1 MNVSVFSRIA
11 TWMICVT
18 LLCAPVGA
26 QQAEQTPAA
35 PSPLPLSE
43 TPPVPAVEMPAAT
56 GQGAEVPMAPPPSS
70 AAGDQSSA
78 PAGMVTLNFPENV
91 SLKVLVDYV
100 GARQGI
106 NFIYDPSVAG
116 RTVTIKAPKAIP
128 ADSLMT
134 LLGGVLKANG
144 FVMSPTAVPGTM
156 RVEQATTLV
165 SASEGL
171 QEAGTPA
178 ETRPA
183 KVVTR
188 MVELKHAGIKR
199 VEQIIMPF
207 LTPGSSNVI
216 SLPEHNM
223 LIITD
228 YAANVKRMEELLAV
242 VDRPNREVD
251 ARFVQIKY
259 MEAADVAQQVTQL
272 LMGKAKTNGL
282 GPDAAAA
289 PTLVADPRSNQV
301 ALVGLPDQVG
311 EAMGLIKSLD
321 VSLGMTT
328 KVYTLKTASAEQVD
342 RLMKKL
348 VGEVAAKHFY
358 KSATDKDMNLLIAT
372 ATPEIHEQIE
382 SLQRSMD
389 KPVADAQSP
398 VRFYKLQNAK
408 ASEVLDTLQ
417 SIEGES
423 GLENISVDGV
433 TSGRDKTDD
442 YSAINGPTDRNLDR
456 RTPPGGIQD
465 RELPDVDGDGRGG
478 GGKSRKSVRLR
489 NARVM
494 ADEPS
499 NTIIVVAAP
508 SMQTVY
514 QKLIERLDVRR
525 PQVLIE
531 ATVVSIDT
539 TNGFQLGVE
548 ISKGGSLNK
557 GEGKTINFSSFGL
570 STVDAATGG
579 LTLKPGLGFNGAVLT
594 MDIANIIIRA
604 LESDERVKVVSRP
617 SVLIND
623 NAKGVLD
630 SVSKV
635 PYASVNASTTVA
647 TTSLGGYA
655 EAGTKVTIT
664 PQISE
669 GDHLKLTYSI
679 ELSSFGDVTS
689 ESLPPSQQTNSLES
703 EVTIPD
709 GYTIVVGGLRQDHI
723 TETIDRIPILGRIPV
738 LEYLFSNRSTE
749 NKQSTL
755 FVFIHAVVLRD
766 DKFADLKVLSGDAAV
781 ASELN
786 TRFPSSEPVEIK

>member
-1 MNVSVFSRIA
+1 MDVSVFGQVA
-11 TWMICVT
+11 TWMICLT

-26 QQAEQTPAA
+26 QQTEQAPKTPPARSPVPPVKPTRRAAPAA
-35 PSPLPLSE
+35 PATAISPANLARE
-43 TPPVPAVEMPAAT
+43 TP
-56 GQGAEVPMAPPPSS
+56 
-70 AAGDQSSA
+70 D
-78 PAGMVTLNFPENV
+78 GMVTLNLPENV
-91 SLKVLVDYV
+91 NLKVLVDYV
-100 GARQGI
+100 GQRQGT
-106 NFIYDPSVAG
+106 NFICDAAVAG
-116 RTVTIKAPKAIP
+116 KTVTIKTPKSIP

-134 LLGGVLKANG
+134 LLDTVLRANG
-144 FVMSPTAVPGTM
+144 LVMSATDVPGTM
-156 RVEQATTLV
+156 RIEPATQLAGLSKRINGTDETTVPPARPTLV
-165 SASEGL
+165 VTQVFKL
-171 QEAGTPA
+171 Q
-178 ETRPA
+178 
-183 KVVTR
+183 
-188 MVELKHAGIKR
+188 HAGAKR
-199 VEQIIMPF
+199 VQEILLPF
-207 LTPGSSNVI
+207 LSPGGGSGHMVP
-216 SLPEHNM
+216 LPEHGILM
-223 LIITD
+223 ITD
-228 YAANVKRMEELLAV
+228 YAENMNRLERLIAIVDQPSRDVGVRFIPVVNAEAAEVVQQVNQLLA
-242 VDRPNREVD
+242 
-251 ARFVQIKY
+251 
-259 MEAADVAQQVTQL
+259 
-272 LMGKAKTNGL
+272 GKAKVNGL
-282 GPDAAAA
+282 PVDAGAQGP
-289 PTLVADPRSNQV
+289 TVVAVDRSNQV
-301 ALVGLPDQVG
+301 VVVGQDDDVRHVA
-311 EAMGLIKSLD
+311 ELIKSLD
-321 VSLGMTT
+321 ASLGMTT
-328 KVYTLKTASAEQVD
+328 KVYTFKVASPRQVD
-342 RLMKKL
+342 DLMKKL
-348 VGEVAAKHFY
+348 VGEAAAKRLY
-358 KSATDKDMNLLIAT
+358 KSATDLDLNLLIAT
-372 ATPEIHEQIE
+372 TTSEIHQRIE
-382 SLQRSMD
+382 SLREAMD

-433 TSGRDKTDD
+433 TSGQGKADD
-442 YSAINGPTDRNLDR
+442 YSAINGPDSDRISQ
-456 RTPPGGIQD
+456 PGIA
-465 RELPDVDGDGRGG
+465 
-478 GGKSRKSVRLR
+478 GKESLVGEKSGKAVQLQ

-594 MDIANIIIRA
+594 TDIANIIIRA

-689 ESLPPSQQTNSLES
+689 ESLPPVQQTNSLES

-709 GYTIVVGGLRQDHI
+709 GYTIVVGGLKQDRI

-749 NKQSTL
+749 NRQSTL

-781 ASELN
+781 AAELN
-786 TRFPSSEPVEIK
+786 TRFPSSEPVEIR

>member
-1 MNVSVFSRIA
+1 MDVSVFGQVA
-11 TWMICVT
+11 MWMICLT

-26 QQAEQTPAA
+26 QQTEQTSSA
-35 PSPLPLSE
+35 PSPE
-43 TPPVPAVEMPAAT
+43 TPPVPAAEMPAAT
-56 GQGAEVPMAPPPSS
+56 GQGAEAPATPS
-70 AAGDQSSA
+70 ATPGDRSPA
-78 PAGMVTLNFPENV
+78 PAGMVMLNFPENV

-106 NFIYDPSVAG
+106 NFIYDPSVSG

-134 LLGGVLKANG
+134 LLGSVLKANG

-156 RVEQATTLV
+156 RVEQTTTLV

-171 QEAGTPA
+171 QGAGAPV

-183 KVVTR
+183 KVVTH
-188 MVELKHAGIKR
+188 MVELKHANIRR

-223 LIITD
+223 LIVTD
-228 YAANVKRMEELLAV
+228 FAANVKRMEDLLAV

-251 ARFVQIKY
+251 VRFVQIKY
-259 MEAADVAQQVTQL
+259 MEAADVVQQVTQL
-272 LMGKAKTNGL
+272 LAGKAKTNGL
-282 GPDAAAA
+282 GPDAAAG

-301 ALVGLPDQVG
+301 ALVGLPDQVAD
-311 EAMGLIKSLD
+311 AMGLIRSLD

-328 KVYTLKTASAEQVD
+328 KVYTFKTASAEQVD
-342 RLMKKL
+342 RLVKKL
-348 VGEVAAKHFY
+348 VGEVASKRFY

-417 SIEGES
+417 SIEGDS

-433 TSGRDKTDD
+433 ASGQGKADD
-442 YSAINGPTDRNLDR
+442 YSEINGPTDPNVNRI
-456 RTPPGGIQD
+456 TPPGGIP
-465 RELPDVDGDGRGG
+465 EKESPGGG

-499 NTIIVVAAP
+499 NTIIVVATP

-594 MDIANIIIRA
+594 TDIANIIIRA

-679 ELSSFGDVTS
+679 ELSSFGDTTS
-689 ESLPPSQQTNSLES
+689 ESLPPVQQTNTLSS

-709 GYTIVVGGLRQDHI
+709 GYTIVVGGLKQEHI
-723 TETIDRIPILGRIPV
+723 TETVDRIPILGRIPV
-738 LEYLFSNRSTE
+738 LEYLFSNRSNE

-781 ASELN
+781 AAELN
-786 TRFPSSEPVEIK
+786 ARFPSSEPVEIR